1 MRHFFHNPGRF
12 YQRFVVFA
20 LCFLLGYCFYAEY
33 KRAKA
38 VNEIK
43 RFTTANRRMLNA
55 RAQIQI
61 ILINANI
68 ESRKLTNEEIDR
80 IGRLWASAEYDQTA
94 DIELEE
100 K

>member
-1 MRHFFHNPGRF
+1 MFRFFQNLGRF
-12 YQRFVVFA
+12 YRRFVVVA
-20 LCFLLGYCFYAEY
+20 LCFLLCYCFYAEH

-38 VNEIK
+38 LVEIK

-94 DIELEE
+94 EVDIE